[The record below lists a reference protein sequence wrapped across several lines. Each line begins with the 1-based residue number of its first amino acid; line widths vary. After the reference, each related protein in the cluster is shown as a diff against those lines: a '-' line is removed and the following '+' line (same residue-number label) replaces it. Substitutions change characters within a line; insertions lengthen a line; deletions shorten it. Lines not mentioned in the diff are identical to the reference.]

1 MGLADFSLRIE
12 YHCMYMIQSNLL
24 SPGIPRCEES
34 TSSLGVSNSI
44 GEGII
49 EEDEDEEG
57 EAESNKKRMKEDD
70 QEVLSLLL
78 WHSFVC

>member
-1 MGLADFSLRIE
+1 
-12 YHCMYMIQSNLL
+12 MYMIQSNLL
-24 SPGIPRCEES
+24 CSGIPRCEES

-70 QEVLSLLL
+70 QEVLSLLF